1 MGSPPLRPI
10 DSSSIDAAGYDARE
24 QELHVRFL
32 ESGETYVYE
41 GVPELVW
48 RQLLHAASK
57 GTFLNDRIRDVYPF
71 RHEPGV

>member
-1 MGSPPLRPI
+1 MGSPPMRPV
-10 DSSSIDAAGYDARE
+10 DSSSIDAVGYDAAA

-48 RQLLHAASK
+48 RQLLHAESK
-57 GTFLNDRIRDVYPF
+57 GTFVNDRVRDTYTT
-71 RHEPGV
+71 RRL